1 MEVTDCVDARVIPP
15 GEASTGENAAYQGLR
30 RGATA
35 GVDGACGRGSAAPTG
50 ITTEKASQAW
60 EGQLK
65 RREGI
70 GCNER
75 YALSADPYPGAA
87 LDTACTM
94 GSAERSGFLSGGT
107 HSMRCEGGCLNLS
120 PGVAHDS
127 AAAPPRPTFEEGPH
141 DLPPRGPGSRPEIH
155 ALEIM
160 DFFNRRAADWDL
172 TQDARERERGSAM
185 VRSLGIAPGSAVLDV
200 GCGTG
205 VLLPHLLEAVG
216 PGGSV
221 CALDIAEE
229 MLRVARRKLT
239 RPNLQ
244 YLHAD
249 IAETPFLEESFDLV
263 VCHNCFPHIWDKE
276 RAVREM
282 FRVLRPGGRVVVS
295 HTEDRES
302 INARHR
308 RLGGAVGEDMLPGEE
323 AMLRLFGGAGFSEID
338 IRDGAEGYFLQ
349 ARKTAPEPCE
359 ASS

>member
-1 MEVTDCVDARVIPP
+1 MTDCVDARVIPP
-15 GEASTGENAAYQGLR
+15 GETSTGKNATHQRLL
-30 RGATA
+30 RGAVV
-35 GVDGACGRGSAAPTG
+35 GVDGECGWESAVPTC
-50 ITTEKASQAW
+50 TVAKKTLQPW
-60 EGQLK
+60 EDQLT
-65 RREGI
+65 RREEAGSGERHAFAVDPSPGAVLETI
-70 GCNER
+70 YTEGCAEKGV
-75 YALSADPYPGAA
+75 LSADGAP
-87 LDTACTM
+87 
-94 GSAERSGFLSGGT
+94 SPW
-107 HSMRCEGGCLNLS
+107 HEGGRLTLNPRVVPRLK
-120 PGVAHDS
+120 
-127 AAAPPRPTFEEGPH
+127 AAPSHPAFEEGPR
-141 DLPPRGPGSRPEIH
+141 DLPPRRPGSRPGTH
-155 ALEIM
+155 ALGIR

-295 HTEDRES
+295 HTENRES

-338 IRDGAEGYFLQ
+338 IRDSAEGYFLQ
-349 ARKTAPEPCE
+349 ARKTASEPCE

>member
-1 MEVTDCVDARVIPP
+1 MTDCVDARVIPP
-15 GEASTGENAAYQGLR
+15 GEASTGKNATHQGLL
-30 RGATA
+30 RGAVA
-35 GVDGACGRGSAAPTG
+35 GVDGECGWESAVSTCATS
-50 ITTEKASQAW
+50 EKALQDW
-60 EGQLK
+60 EGQLT
-65 RREGI
+65 RREGAGKGERRALAVDPSPGAVPDTVCTE
-70 GCNER
+70 GCSER
-75 YALSADPYPGAA
+75 GVLSADGVPSPQ
-87 LDTACTM
+87 
-94 GSAERSGFLSGGT
+94 
-107 HSMRCEGGCLNLS
+107 HEGGSLTLNPRVVPQLK
-120 PGVAHDS
+120 VAPS
-127 AAAPPRPTFEEGPH
+127 RLVFEEGLR
-141 DLPPRGPGSRPEIH
+141 DLPPRRLGSRPGTH
-155 ALEIM
+155 ALGIR

-172 TQDARERERGSAM
+172 TQDAREQERGSAM
-185 VRSLGIAPGSAVLDV
+185 VRSLGIAPVSAVLDV

-229 MLRVARRKLT
+229 MLHVARRKLT

-249 IAETPFLEESFDLV
+249 IVETPFLEESFDLV

-282 FRVLRPGGRVVVS
+282 FRILRGGGRVVVS
-295 HTEDRES
+295 HTQDRES

-323 AMLRLFGGAGFSEID
+323 AMLRLFRGAGFSEIE
-338 IRDGAEGYFLQ
+338 IRDGKEGYFLQ

-359 ASS
+359 ALS